1 MSLEHA
7 ILGFLQYKPMTGY
20 DLKKIFDTSVRH
32 FWPAD
37 QSHIYRTLAKLADQG
52 LARQE
57 IIEQTD
63 RPDRKVYHITQSGR
77 EELHRW
83 LAGPIPMEE
92 SRSAPLV
99 QVFFSGQL
107 SDEEILAKFESA
119 AAMMRAVLERYDQV
133 PGLAEGYIRDLDD
146 PRESYFWML
155 TLELGMRTMRANLE
169 WAESVIKN
177 IQAGSLPAP
186 RSRD

>member
-37 QSHIYRTLAKLADQG
+37 QSQIYRTLAKLAEQG
-52 LARQE
+52 LAEQE
-57 IIEQTD
+57 IIEQSD
-63 RPDRKVYHITQSGR
+63 RPDRKVYHITVAGR
-77 EELHRW
+77 EELRSW
-83 LAGPIPMEE
+83 LAGPFPMEE

-107 SDEEILAKFESA
+107 PDAEILAKFEQA
-119 AAMMRAVLERYDQV
+119 AAMMRAVLERYERV
-133 PGLAEGYIRDLDD
+133 PGLAEGYIREVDD
-146 PRESYFWML
+146 PRESFFWML
-155 TLELGMRTMRANLE
+155 TLDLGIRTMRANLE
-169 WAESVIKN
+169 WVEDVIER
-177 IQAGSLPAP
+177 IMSGGLPAA
-186 RSRD
+186 RERD